1 MASVKSAGRTLLEN
15 GRKGQTKAG
24 RANGQT
30 LAEERRAMQ
39 YMTPGQV
46 RQSAN
51 RYRQMTA
58 GNTGR

>member
-15 GRKGQTKAG
+15 GRAGQTKAG
-24 RANGQT
+24 RANGQS

-39 YMTPGQV
+39 FMTPGQI

-51 RYRQMTA
+51 RYRQQTA
-58 GNTGR
+58 GRTGR